1 LEVRAVTEVSSTGAE
16 ELLLSPGERLVF
28 RRELMDRG
36 EAEWMHLLAEF
47 DRDGLWGVDG
57 QSNCPHWLE
66 WRAKLAPA
74 TAYEKCRVAAEL
86 NRRPLVAAAFDAGD
100 ISYSATRAICRIDRP
115 DPEVDA
121 ALVAVAKAG
130 TVRDVERAVRTYR
143 AYADQE
149 RPLEDIRAERRGIR
163 IRRGQ
168 DGMSTAEVTLTDLEM
183 DELVAALRAHDEHPT
198 AQPVDDS
205 ARAEFPGEDGGESVD
220 DSARAEDGGQAG
232 ADTSAQ
238 GVDIPVDDS
247 PRANETDA
255 DEEADEETGVSGP
268 EVRLPGWQRRAD
280 ALMDLLRQGSSD
292 DTYATGGD
300 RYLVHLIIDP
310 TTGRAQRLDG
320 TPVASSE
327 AAQVLCDT
335 AIVEHHYG
343 EDGELLNLGRKA
355 REWNTSQRRAI
366 TVRDGGKCRFPGCTN
381 TICDIHHL
389 REWTNGGPTDIANGG
404 SLCRFHHGLVHKGF
418 TATGTGNGAIT
429 FHRPDGTPIAT
440 THPLARNWQL
450 AA

>member
-1 LEVRAVTEVSSTGAE
+1 
-16 ELLLSPGERLVF
+16 
-28 RRELMDRG
+28 MDRG
-36 EAEWMHLLAEF
+36 EAEWLHMLAEF

-100 ISYSATRAICRIDRP
+100 ISYSATRAICRVDRP

-121 ALVAVAKAG
+121 ALVEVAKAG
-130 TVRDVERAVRTYR
+130 TVRDVERAVRMYR

-149 RPLEDIRAERRGIR
+149 RPLEDIAAERRGIR
-163 IRRGQ
+163 IRRGH
-168 DGMSTAEVTLTDLEM
+168 DGTATAEVTLTDLEM
-183 DELVAALRAHDEHPT
+183 DEFAAALQAHDEHP
-198 AQPVDDS
+198 AAHSDAAEPESDGDPVDDCAHAEADDGDERDS
-205 ARAEFPGEDGGESVD
+205 DNDPRAV
-220 DSARAEDGGQAG
+220 AEP
-232 ADTSAQ
+232 SAQ
-238 GVDIPVDDS
+238 AMDIPVDDS
-247 PRANETDA
+247 PHA
-255 DEEADEETGVSGP
+255 EENGDVESGGAKP
-268 EVRLPGWQRRAD
+268 EGRLPAWQRRAD
-280 ALMDLLRQGSSD
+280 ALMDLLRQGMSD
-292 DTYATGGD
+292 DINTAYAAGGD
-300 RYLVHLIIDP
+300 RYLVHLIFDP

-320 TPVASSE
+320 TPVAGTE
-327 AAQVLCDT
+327 AAQVLCDS
-335 AIVEHHYG
+335 AIVEHHYNQ
-343 EDGELLNLGRKA
+343 DGEPLNLGRKT

-366 TVRDGGKCRFPGCTN
+366 TVRDGGHCRFPGCTN
-381 TICDIHHL
+381 TVCDIHHL

-429 FHRPDGTPIAT
+429 FHRPDGTTIAA

-450 AA
+450 VA